1 MRGSYALGPLAYRGF
16 TVYWSLKMNVVL
28 CKPKHVVEVSLTVR
42 DKFTTVRTE
51 LGEALIERYE
61 EIDLLLTSLIAG
73 EHLLLVGPPGCGKS
87 LLIDSLMRWLHCSK
101 FSCLLNR
108 FSLPEEILGMYSLSE
123 LKADRFLRITNGKL
137 PEAQVAFLD
146 EIFRASPS
154 ILNVLLKI
162 LNEKT
167 FDRGDGVHRRVPLEL
182 CVAAANDYPQGDEA
196 KSLGALVDRFM
207 LRKSVAPIS
216 SSAGRHKLLWN
227 NQPPE
232 FSTSLSAHE
241 LTAARL
247 DAQGLSWSKEAK
259 QALESILD
267 ELARQGV
274 KPSDRRQFKSIAVVQ
289 GYAWLQ
295 GAEDVQPEHLE
306 ILQHV
311 LWSDHEEA
319 TKVRSV
325 IMQIAAPV
333 GMKVNGLI
341 SEVEQILSS
350 VNTKDLG
357 ATATAASK
365 LAEIQKS
372 LKAMKE
378 HPKALAALAYLK
390 EKITELRLKSLDSI

>member
-1 MRGSYALGPLAYRGF
+1 
-16 TVYWSLKMNVVL
+16 MNAVL
-28 CKPKHVVEVSLTVR
+28 CKPTHSVKDTLTVK
-42 DKFTTVRTE
+42 DKFDVTRRE
-51 LGEALIERYE
+51 LNEGLIERSE

-87 LLIDSLMRWLHCSK
+87 LLIDSLMRWTHGSK

-108 FSLPEEILGMYSLSE
+108 FSMPEELLGMYSLSE
-123 LKADRFLRITNGKL
+123 LKADKFVRITTNKL
-137 PEAQVAFLD
+137 PESQYVFLD
-146 EIFRASPS
+146 ELFRATPA

-167 FDRGDGVHRRVPLEL
+167 FDKGDGVARRVPLEICL
-182 CVAAANDYPQGDEA
+182 GAANDWPSGDEG

-216 SSAGRHKLLWN
+216 SMAGRQKLLWN

-232 FSTSLSAHE
+232 FSTSLSGHE
-241 LTAARL
+241 LIAARL

-267 ELARQGV
+267 ELARQSV
-274 KPSDRRQFKSIAVVQ
+274 RPSDRRQYKSVAIVQ
-289 GYAWLQ
+289 AYAWLN
-295 GAEDVQPEHLE
+295 GADEVLPEHLE
-306 ILQHV
+306 VLQHV
-311 LWSDHEEA
+311 LWNDHAEEA
-319 TKVRSV
+319 SKVRA
-325 IMQIAAPV
+325 IILQIAAPV
-333 GMKVNGLI
+333 GMRVSGLI
-341 SEVEQILSS
+341 GETEQILSS

-378 HPKALAALAYLK
+378 HPKALAALGYVK
-390 EKITELRLKSLDSI
+390 EQLTQLRLKSLDSI

>member
-1 MRGSYALGPLAYRGF
+1 
-16 TVYWSLKMNVVL
+16 MNAVL
-28 CKPKHVVEVSLTVR
+28 CKPTHSVKDTLTVR
-42 DKFTTVRTE
+42 DKFAAVRRE
-51 LGEALIERYE
+51 LGEALIERTE

-87 LLIDSLMRWLHCSK
+87 LLIDSIMRWTHGSK
-101 FSCLLNR
+101 FGCLLNR
-108 FSLPEEILGMYSLSE
+108 FSMPEELLGQYSLSE
-123 LKADRFLRITNGKL
+123 LKADRFVRVTTNKL
-137 PEAQVAFLD
+137 PESQYVFLD

-247 DAQGLSWSKEAK
+247 DAQGISWSKEAK
-259 QALESILD
+259 VALESILD
-267 ELARQGV
+267 ELSRQGV
-274 KPSDRRQFKSIAVVQ
+274 KPSDRRQYKSVAIVQ
-289 GYAWLQ
+289 AFAWLQ
-295 GAEDVQPEHLE
+295 GSEDVQPEHLE
-306 ILQHV
+306 VLTHV
-311 LWSDHEEA
+311 LWGEHEEFV
-319 TKVRSV
+319 KVRSV
-325 IMQIAAPV
+325 ILQVAAPV

-341 SEVEQILSS
+341 SEIEQIISG
-350 VNTKDLG
+350 VNPKDLG
-357 ATATAASK
+357 QSATAASK
-365 LAEIQKS
+365 LSEIQKS
-372 LKAMKE
+372 LKLMKG
-378 HPKALAALAYLK
+378 HAKADAALTYVK

>member
-1 MRGSYALGPLAYRGF
+1 
-16 TVYWSLKMNVVL
+16 MNATL
-28 CKPKHVVEVSLTVR
+28 CLPKQSVKDSITIREKFATVR
-42 DKFTTVRTE
+42 KE
-51 LGEALIERYE
+51 LNESLIERTE

-87 LLIDSLMRWLHCSK
+87 LLIDSLMRWTHGSK

-108 FSLPEEILGMYSLSE
+108 YSIPEEILGQYSLSE
-123 LKADRFLRITNGKL
+123 LKADRFVRITNGKL

-207 LRKSVAPIS
+207 LRKSVLPIS
-216 SSAGRHKLLWN
+216 SMAGRQKLLWDN
-227 NQPPE
+227 KPPE
-232 FSTSLSAHE
+232 FSTSLTSSE

-247 DAQGLSWSKEAK
+247 DTQGLPWTKEAK
-259 QALESILD
+259 QALESVLD

-274 KPSDRRQFKSIAVVQ
+274 KPSDRRQYKSVAIVQ
-289 GYAWLQ
+289 AYAWLS
-295 GAEDVQPEHLE
+295 GADEVLPEHIE
-306 ILQHV
+306 VLQHV
-311 LWSDHEEA
+311 LWSHHEEA
-319 TKVRSV
+319 AKVRSV

-341 SEVEQILSS
+341 SEIEQVLSS
-350 VNTKDLG
+350 VDPKDLG
-357 ATATAASK
+357 QAATAAAK
-365 LAEIQKS
+365 LSEINKTLKGLKS
-372 LKAMKE
+372 Q
-378 HPKALAALAYLK
+378 PKASAAIAYLK

>member
-1 MRGSYALGPLAYRGF
+1 MNAVLA
-16 TVYWSLKMNVVL
+16 M
-28 CKPKHVVEVSLTVR
+28 PKQSVKDSLTVKE
-42 DKFTTVRTE
+42 KFDLTRRE
-51 LGEALIERYE
+51 LNASLIERDE
-61 EIDLLLTSLIAG
+61 EVAILLTSLIAG

-87 LLIDSLMRWLHCSK
+87 LLIDSLMRWTHGSK

-108 FSLPEEILGMYSLSE
+108 FSMPEELLGQYSLSE
-123 LKADRFLRITNGKL
+123 LKGDKFVRVTTNKL
-137 PEAQVAFLD
+137 PESQYVFLD
-146 EIFRASPS
+146 EIFRASPA

-167 FDRGDGVHRRVPLEL
+167 FDKGDGIARRVPLEICL
-182 CVAAANDYPQGDEA
+182 GAANDWPSGDEA

-207 LRKSVAPIS
+207 LRKSVLPIS
-216 SSAGRHKLLWN
+216 SAAGRQKLLWN
-227 NQPPE
+227 NCAPE
-232 FSTSLSAHE
+232 FSTSLTPSE

-247 DAQGLSWSKEAK
+247 DAQGLPWSKEAK
-259 QALESILD
+259 QALEAILD

-274 KPSDRRQFKSIAVVQ
+274 RPSDRRQFKSIAVVQ

-319 TKVRSV
+319 IKVRSV
-325 IMQIAAPV
+325 IMQVAAPV
-333 GMKVNGLI
+333 GMRVNGLI
-341 SEVEQILSS
+341 SEIEQILSG
-350 VNTKDLG
+350 VNPKDLG
-357 ATATAASK
+357 QSATAASK
-365 LAEIQKS
+365 LSEIQKS

-378 HPKALAALAYLK
+378 HPKALAALAYVK

>member
-1 MRGSYALGPLAYRGF
+1 MNAVLA
-16 TVYWSLKMNVVL
+16 M
-28 CKPKHVVEVSLTVR
+28 PKQSVKDSLTVKE
-42 DKFTTVRTE
+42 KFDVTRKE
-51 LGEALIERYE
+51 LNASLIERDE
-61 EIDLLLTSLIAG
+61 EVAILLTGLIAG

-87 LLIDSLMRWLHCSK
+87 LLIDSLMRWTHGSK

-108 FSLPEEILGMYSLSE
+108 FTNPEELLGMYSLSE
-123 LKADRFLRITNGKL
+123 LKADRFVRITTNKL
-137 PEAQVAFLD
+137 PESQYVFLD
-146 EIFRASPS
+146 EIFRASPA

-167 FDRGDGVHRRVPLEL
+167 FDKGDGVARRVPLEICL
-182 CVAAANDYPQGDEA
+182 GAANDWPAGDEG

-216 SSAGRHKLLWN
+216 SMAGRQRLLWN

-247 DAQGLSWSKEAK
+247 DAQGLPWSKEAK
-259 QALESILD
+259 LALESILD
-267 ELARQGV
+267 ELARQGIR
-274 KPSDRRQFKSIAVVQ
+274 PSDRRQYKSVSIVQ
-289 GYAWLQ
+289 AYAWFN
-295 GAEDVQPEHLE
+295 GAEEVQPEHLE

-311 LWSDHEEA
+311 LWGDHEESA
-319 TKVRSV
+319 KVRSV
-325 IMQIAAPV
+325 IMQIAAPI

-341 SEVEQILSS
+341 SEIEQILSG
-350 VNTKDLG
+350 VNPKDLG
-357 ATATAASK
+357 QSATAASK
-365 LAEIQKS
+365 LSEIQKS

-378 HPKALAALAYLK
+378 SPKAIAALAYLK